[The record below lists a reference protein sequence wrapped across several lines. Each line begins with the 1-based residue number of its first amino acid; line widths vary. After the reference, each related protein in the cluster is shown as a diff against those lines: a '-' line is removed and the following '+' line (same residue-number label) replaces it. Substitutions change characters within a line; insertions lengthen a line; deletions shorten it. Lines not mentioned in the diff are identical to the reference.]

1 VPIRLLGRE
10 KVLRIPA
17 MVIKE
22 KTGSLKRIL
31 QNFFCIIYNKID
43 ISKNQM
49 EVLHANI
56 GINYAK
62 KGL

>member
-1 VPIRLLGRE
+1 VPIRQLGRK

-31 QNFFCIIYNKID
+31 QNFFGIIYNNID
-43 ISKNQM
+43 INKNQM
-49 EVLHANI
+49 EVLD
-56 GINYAK
+56 INYAK
-62 KGL
+62 KGS